1 MKLPMF
7 RDEAYGRMILAV
19 DPGDEHV
26 GVAWLDRQEKGWAV
40 VFVTEMTP
48 EEFLDYILPALQSG
62 LFRYFVLESFSLYA
76 DKLKEQIGSE
86 MLTSQ
91 MIGAAKFAVKIANE
105 SSHLNPNM
113 DYEVQLVMQQPAIKA
128 PAFAIL
134 ERKKYKFTAD
144 RLKVPGQHVRDAE
157 VHGIKFV
164 MDTLGEKMIR
174 TPELWDEAP
183 QDVA

>member
-1 MKLPMF
+1 MKLPVF
-7 RDEAYGRMILAV
+7 RDDAYGQMILAV

-48 EEFLDYILPALQSG
+48 DEFLDYILPALQSG

-105 SSHLNPNM
+105 ASHFNPDM
-113 DYEVQLVMQQPAIKA
+113 QYEVQLHMQQPAAKA

-134 ERKKYKFTAD
+134 ERKKYVFTAK
-144 RLKVPGQHVRDAE
+144 RLKVPGQHVLDAE

-174 TPELWDEAP
+174 NPELWDEAP
-183 QDVA
+183 RDVA

>member
-1 MKLPMF
+1 MKLPVF

-26 GVAWLDRQEKGWAV
+26 GVAWLDREEKGWAV

-48 EEFLDYILPALQSG
+48 DEFLDYIYPALVSG

-76 DKLKEQIGSE
+76 DKLKEQVGSE

-91 MIGAAKFAVKIANE
+91 MIGAAKMAVRLANQFA
-105 SSHLNPNM
+105 HLNPHM
-113 DYEVQLVMQQPAIKA
+113 MYEVELAMQQPAAKA

-134 ERKKYKFTAD
+134 ERKKYKFTAK
-144 RLKVPGQHVRDAE
+144 RLKVPGQHVMDAE

-174 TPELWDEAP
+174 NPELWDEAP
-183 QDVA
+183 LDS

>member
-1 MKLPMF
+1 MKLPML

-26 GVAWLDRQEKGWAV
+26 GVAWLDREEKGWAV

-48 EEFLDYILPALQSG
+48 EEFLSYIYPALVSG

-76 DKLKEQIGSE
+76 DKLKEQVGSE

-91 MIGAAKFAVKIANE
+91 MIGAAKMAVRLANE
-105 SSHLNPNM
+105 SAHINPQM
-113 DYEVQLVMQQPAIKA
+113 LFEVQLFMQQPAAKA

-134 ERKKYKFTAD
+134 ERKKYKFTAK
-144 RLKVPGQHVRDAE
+144 RLKVPGQHVMDAE

-164 MDTLGEKMIR
+164 MDHLGEKMIR
-174 TPELWDEAP
+174 NPELWDEAP
-183 QDVA
+183 LDS

>member
-1 MKLPMF
+1 MKLPMPK
-7 RDEAYGRMILAV
+7 DDAYGRMILAV

-26 GVAWLDRQEKGWAV
+26 GVAWLDREPKGWAV

-48 EEFLDYILPALQSG
+48 DEFLDYILPALQSG

-105 SSHLNPNM
+105 SSHYNPNM
-113 DYEVQLVMQQPAIKA
+113 QYEVQLIMQQPAVKA

-134 ERKKYKFTAD
+134 ARKKYTFTAK
-144 RLKVPGQHVRDAE
+144 RLGVTGQHVRDAE

-174 TPELWDEAP
+174 NPELWDVAP
-183 QDVA
+183 LDS

>member
-91 MIGAAKFAVKIANE
+91 MIGAAKFAVKITNDA
-105 SSHLNPNM
+105 SHLNPAM
-113 DYEVQLVMQQPAIKA
+113 QYEVQLVMQQPAVKE
-128 PAFAIL
+128 PAFRIL
-134 ERKKYKFTAD
+134 DRKKYVFTAK
-144 RLKVPGQHVRDAE
+144 RLKVPGQHVLDAE

-174 TPELWDEAP
+174 NPELWDEAP
-183 QDVA
+183 REVA

>member
-1 MKLPMF
+1 MPK
-7 RDEAYGRMILAV
+7 DDAYGRMILAV

-26 GVAWLDRQEKGWAV
+26 GVAWLDREEKGWAV

-48 EEFLDYILPALQSG
+48 AEFLDYILPALQSG

-105 SSHLNPNM
+105 SSTFNPHM
-113 DYEVQLVMQQPAIKA
+113 EYEVQLVMQQPAAKA

-134 ERKKYKFTAD
+134 ERKKYVFTAK
-144 RLKVPGQHVRDAE
+144 RLKVPGQHVLDAE

-174 TPELWDEAP
+174 NPKLWDEALL
-183 QDVA
+183 DS